1 MKNIAIGFGIIIT
14 CLLLLMKITELS
26 YFSGTLS
33 LNNLIIIFS
42 VLFFV
47 LGIFLSKK
55 YFSKHKT
62 INIEAPT
69 IDTQKIKEL
78 KISNREYEVLELIA
92 KGHSNLEIA
101 DLLFVSEN
109 TIKTHISNLLLK
121 LHAKR
126 RTQAVKIAIE
136 RGIL

>member
-1 MKNIAIGFGIIIT
+1 
-14 CLLLLMKITELS
+14 MKIAEYS

-33 LNNLIIIFS
+33 YNGVIITFA

-47 LGIFLSKK
+47 LGIALTKRH
-55 YFSKHKT
+55 FSRNKIST
-62 INIEAPT
+62 EESNT
-69 IDTQKIKEL
+69 IDKDKIHAL
-78 KISNREYEVLELIA
+78 GISKREYEVLQLIA
-92 KGHSNLEIA
+92 KGHSNNEIA

-126 RTQAVKIAIE
+126 RTQAVKIASE
-136 RGIL
+136 NGIL